1 MIRFSYNR
9 NMNRWQARD
18 EEGNTQ
24 EPYKV
29 SAYLDGRLV
38 FTTDSHLYTRTVDPS
53 MGIAHG
59 ALLLGDGVELK
70 YE

>member
-1 MIRFSYNR
+1 MIRFSFNR

-18 EEGNTQ
+18 EEGNTD
-24 EPYKV
+24 EPKKV
-29 SAYLDGRLV
+29 SAYLDGKLV
-38 FTTDSHLYTRTVDPS
+38 FTTDTHLYTRPVDPS
-53 MGIAHG
+53 IWIGHG